1 MEAELSATR
10 DAEVLVADLA
20 GLNTQLTSTTSQER
34 QALPGAGNASGPITR
49 PGEEDLSDLIHRR
62 TEENGQPMTRRDPAD
77 PRGAVAAPIAM
88 RARSPES

>member
-10 DAEVLVADLA
+10 DAELPVADLA

-34 QALPGAGNASGPITR
+34 QALPGAATP
-49 PGEEDLSDLIHRR
+49 PGRSRGRARKICRTLYTRR